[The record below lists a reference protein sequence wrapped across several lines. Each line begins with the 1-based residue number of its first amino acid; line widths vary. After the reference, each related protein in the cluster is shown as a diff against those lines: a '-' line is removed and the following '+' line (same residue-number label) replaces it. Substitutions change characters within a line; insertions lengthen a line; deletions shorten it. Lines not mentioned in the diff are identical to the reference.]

1 VKRNYVSF
9 PIKDNQIEFI
19 KQQMLT
25 WAAPFNICCFLD
37 NHDYHSGVSSL
48 HSFECLLAAG
58 ATATLKASA
67 GEGLTRLKEWAVI
80 QQDWLFGHF
89 AYDLARETEPVHH
102 AAPGRSVA
110 EDDCGS
116 YPSGTGSGDLSPLS
130 DPIGFPDL
138 FFFVPE
144 ILIELRSD
152 CVLIGSF
159 GQDQGSIWQEICR
172 GQRGVANAESLPA
185 PSAIIPAVLA
195 GIAPT
200 TAAAS
205 PPNFIPR
212 FTRDEYLAT
221 VSALRQHILRG
232 DCYEIN
238 FCQEFFAQPATI
250 DPLATWRS
258 LGEASP
264 NPFSAF
270 YRLDKSYLLC
280 ASPERYL
287 KKTGDTLF
295 SQPIKGTSARDRLD
309 PITDQVQHERLYNSP
324 KDRSENVMVVDLVR
338 NDLSRICVPGSVEVT
353 ELFGVYAFP
362 QVHQMISTVKGQLQ
376 PGLHW
381 TDVIRNTFP
390 MGSMTGAPKNR
401 VVELIAFYERSRRGI
416 FSGAVGY
423 VIPNGDFDFNVVIR
437 SLMYNSES
445 KYLSYQVGSGITFYS
460 DPAAE
465 YEECLVKA
473 EGIRRALGTT

>member
-1 VKRNYVSF
+1 
-9 PIKDNQIEFI
+9 
-19 KQQMLT
+19 M
-25 WAAPFNICCFLD
+25 
-37 NHDYHSGVSSL
+37 
-48 HSFECLLAAG
+48 
-58 ATATLKASA
+58 
-67 GEGLTRLKEWAVI
+67 AV
-80 QQDWLFGHF
+80 
-89 AYDLARETEPVHH
+89 
-102 AAPGRSVA
+102 
-110 EDDCGS
+110 
-116 YPSGTGSGDLSPLS
+116 
-130 DPIGFPDL
+130 
-138 FFFVPE
+138 
-144 ILIELRSD
+144 
-152 CVLIGSF
+152 
-159 GQDQGSIWQEICR
+159 
-172 GQRGVANAESLPA
+172 
-185 PSAIIPAVLA
+185 
-195 GIAPT
+195 
-200 TAAAS
+200 AAA

-270 YRLDKSYLLC
+270 YRLDNSYLLC

-287 KKTGDTLF
+287 KKTGDALF

-309 PITDQVQHERLYNSP
+309 PVTDRAHHEELYNSP

-338 NDLSRICVPGSVEVT
+338 NDLSRICVPGSVAVT
-353 ELFGVYAFP
+353 ELFGVYPFP
-362 QVHQMISTVKGQLQ
+362 QVHQMISTVTGQMQ

-381 TDVIRNTFP
+381 TEAIRSTFP

-401 VVELIAFYERSRRGI
+401 VVELIALYERSRRGI

-423 VIPNGDFDFNVVIR
+423 VTPDGDFDFNVVIR
-437 SLMYNSES
+437 SLMYNSEN

-473 EGIRRALGTT
+473 EGIRRALGAS